1 MKQRL
6 STDGTLSN
14 MYLKLRENRALDRV
28 IESAKIEDVE
38 LPKLEETTA
47 EEITA

>member
-14 MYLKLRENRALDRV
+14 KYLKLRENRALDKV
-28 IESAKIEDVE
+28 IESAKLEDVE
-38 LPKLEETTA
+38 LPKLEESKA
-47 EEITA
+47 EEKTA